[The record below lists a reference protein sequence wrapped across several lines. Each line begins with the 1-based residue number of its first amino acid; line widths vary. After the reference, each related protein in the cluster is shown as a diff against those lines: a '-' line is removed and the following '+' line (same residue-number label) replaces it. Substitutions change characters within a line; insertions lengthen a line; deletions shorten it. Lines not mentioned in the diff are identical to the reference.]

1 MEPRAELR
9 VRVSWMRQNQLGTC
23 ASAKAFWRRCWI
35 GTAFAGLVLSISAQD
50 GFAQSSL
57 GAPINAATA
66 SSLNDAVRQNEKQ
79 LIDREVLGAAGG
91 RTGGGSASGLSVFS
105 TGRIRGSDHDAL
117 RSLNGS
123 PDPSNGPYPYDTTEY
138 STFGNVVV
146 AIPGTVLGG
155 QLKLSGFVG
164 HNVVSLDLKSDS
176 VHILDPDQSGSAFN
190 HSVIAGG
197 TVLWSLANTYALA
210 TVVGSVGQ
218 TTLKDTVDDCYDSF
232 CHHNRYNF
240 NTTGLIASVTAGQ
253 VFELAGKTGPKL
265 DLRGSLG
272 YTHNAG
278 DTFTNVFADQ
288 QKYTFSTWT
297 GSATATLF
305 ANMTLADGALLRP
318 YIAGYIR
325 QEWGYRNELEA
336 TQSDG
341 QFLGESFFQQRHLYG
356 GVDAGLTYAQGDT
369 TFGASLYYEG
379 PGDERTRGG
388 RLGISQKLDGAIAAA
403 QSKSFTWSG
412 FYAGVNAGKTW
423 ATAKIGTSV
432 ECLDINPADVAFAC
446 PFTTAAEVPGSA
458 TATQLN
464 SAGTGKLSDSGFNG
478 GLQAGYNLQI
488 GGIVFGLEVDGGSF
502 NLGAGR
508 SASALGTTIAT
519 SFDTD
524 WLFTARTRLGVP
536 VAASLMLYGT
546 GGVALTNLGVTNSVT
561 SVGTAN
567 THGLV
572 TGWTAGGGIE
582 WALNRNWILRGEY
595 LFLDFGKVSVNTPS
609 ALSGAQF
616 TDDYNTVRSTADLS
630 AQMLRL
636 GLNYKF

>member
-1 MEPRAELR
+1 
-9 VRVSWMRQNQLGTC
+9 MRKNQFSTC
-23 ASAKAFWRRCWI
+23 SNAKAFWRRWWV
-35 GTAFAGLVLSISAQD
+35 GTAFTSLALSISAHD
-50 GFAQSSL
+50 AFAQSSL
-57 GAPINAATA
+57 GAPLNAATA

-79 LIDREVLGAAGG
+79 LIDREVLGAPGG
-91 RTGGGSASGLSVFS
+91 GTSGGSASGLSVFS
-105 TGRIRGSDHDAL
+105 TGRLRGSDHDAL
-117 RSLNGS
+117 RAVNGA
-123 PDPSNGPYPYDTTEY
+123 PDSSNGPYPYDTTEY

-176 VHILDPDQSGSAFN
+176 VHVLDPDQSGSAFN
-190 HSVIAGG
+190 HSLIAGG
-197 TVLWSLANTYALA
+197 TLLWSLGNTYALA
-210 TVVGSVGQ
+210 TVVGTVGQ
-218 TTLKDTVDDCYDSF
+218 STLKDAVDDCHDGF

-240 NTTGLIASVTAGQ
+240 NTTGIIATVTAGQ
-253 VFELAGKTGPKL
+253 VFELAGKSGPKL
-265 DLRGSLG
+265 DVRGSLG
-272 YTHNAG
+272 YTHNVG

-305 ANMTLADGALLRP
+305 TNMTLTDGALLRP

-336 TQSDG
+336 TRSDG
-341 QFLGESFFQQRHLYG
+341 LFLGEFFYQQKHLYG
-356 GVDAGLTYAQGDT
+356 GIDAGLTYAQGDT

-379 PGDERTRGG
+379 SGDERTLGG
-388 RLGISQKLDGAIAAA
+388 RLGFSQKLDGAVAAA
-403 QSKSFTWSG
+403 QSKSFRWSG
-412 FYAGVNAGKTW
+412 FYAGLNAGNTW
-423 ATAKIGTSV
+423 ATSKIGTSV
-432 ECLDINPADVAFAC
+432 ECLDIGDPPDGNFSC
-446 PFTTAAEVPGSA
+446 PFTTAAEVPGST
-458 TATQLN
+458 TAAQIN
-464 SAGTGKLSDSGFNG
+464 AAGTGKLSDHSFTG
-478 GLQAGYNLQI
+478 GAQAGYNLQT
-488 GGIVFGLEVDGGSF
+488 GGIVFGLEIDGSSF
-502 NLGAGR
+502 NLGAAR
-508 SASALGTTIAT
+508 SASALGTTVTT

-536 VAASLMLYGT
+536 VAPSLLLYGT
-546 GGVALTNLGVTNSVT
+546 GGFALTNLGVANSVT

-572 TGWTAGGGIE
+572 TGWTVGGGVE

-595 LFLDFGKVSVNTPS
+595 LFLDFGKVSVNTPTTI
-609 ALSGAQF
+609 SGAQL
-616 TDDYNTVRSTADLS
+616 TDDYNTARSTADLT

>member
-1 MEPRAELR
+1 
-9 VRVSWMRQNQLGTC
+9 MRQNRSSTC
-23 ASAKAFWRRCWI
+23 SSAKAFWRRWWV
-35 GTAFAGLVLSISAQD
+35 GAAFASLALSISAAD
-50 GFAQSSL
+50 VFAQSSL

-91 RTGGGSASGLSVFS
+91 RTGGGIGSGLSVFS

-117 RSLNGS
+117 QSLNGS

-176 VHILDPDQSGSAFN
+176 LHILDPDQSGAAFN

-197 TVLWSLANTYALA
+197 TALWSLGNTYALA
-210 TVVGSVGQ
+210 TIVGSVGQ

-240 NTTGLIASVTAGQ
+240 NTTGFIATVTAGQ
-253 VFELAGKTGPKL
+253 VFDLAGKTGPKL

-272 YTHNAG
+272 YSHNAG

-305 ANMTLADGALLRP
+305 ANLALADGALLRP

-336 TQSDG
+336 TRSDG
-341 QFLGESFFQQRHLYG
+341 LFLGEFFYQQKHLYG
-356 GVDAGLTYAQGDT
+356 GVDAGLTYAQGAT

-379 PGDERTRGG
+379 SGDERTLGG
-388 RLGISQKLDGAIAAA
+388 RLGISQKLDGAVAAA

-412 FYAGVNAGKTW
+412 FYAGANAGKTW
-423 ATAKIGTSV
+423 ARSTIGTSA
-432 ECLDINPADVAFAC
+432 ECLDIDGDGNFTC
-446 PFTTAAEVPGSA
+446 PIRTAAEDPVAPNA
-458 TATQLN
+458 AQFN
-464 SAGTGKLSDSGFNG
+464 SAASGKLSDSSFNG
-478 GLQAGYNLQI
+478 GLQAGYNLQT
-488 GGIVFGLEVDGGSF
+488 GGIIFGLEIDGGSF
-502 NLGAGR
+502 NLGAAR

-524 WLFTARTRLGVP
+524 WLFTARTRFGVP

-572 TGWTAGGGIE
+572 TGWVAGGGVE

-595 LFLDFGKVSVNTPS
+595 LFLDFGKVSVNTPA
-609 ALSGAQF
+609 ALSGTQF
-616 TDDYNTVRSTADLS
+616 TDDYNTVRSTADLT

>member
-1 MEPRAELR
+1 
-9 VRVSWMRQNQLGTC
+9 MRQNQLSTC
-23 ASAKAFWRRCWI
+23 SSAKAFWRGWWL
-35 GTAFAGLVLSISAQD
+35 GATFASLALSLSATDVL
-50 GFAQSSL
+50 AQSSL

-79 LIDREVLGAAGG
+79 LIDREVLGASAG

-117 RSLNGS
+117 QSLNGS

-176 VHILDPDQSGSAFN
+176 LHILDPDQSGAAFN

-197 TVLWSLANTYALA
+197 TALWSLGNTYALA
-210 TVVGSVGQ
+210 TIVGSVGQ

-240 NTTGLIASVTAGQ
+240 NTTGFIATVTAGQ
-253 VFELAGKTGPKL
+253 VFDLAGKTGPKL

-305 ANMTLADGALLRP
+305 ANMALAEGALLRP

-336 TQSDG
+336 TRSDG
-341 QFLGESFFQQRHLYG
+341 LFLGEFFYQQKHLYG

-379 PGDERTRGG
+379 SGDERTLGG
-388 RLGISQKLDGAIAAA
+388 RLGISQKLDGAVAAA

-412 FYAGVNAGKTW
+412 FYAGANAGKTW
-423 ATAKIGTSV
+423 ARSKIGTSV
-432 ECLDINPADVAFAC
+432 ECLDIDGDGNFAC
-446 PFTTAAEVPGSA
+446 PIRTAAEDPVTPNAAQFNNAAS
-458 TATQLN
+458 
-464 SAGTGKLSDSGFNG
+464 GKLSDSSFNG
-478 GLQAGYNLQI
+478 GLQAGYNLQT
-488 GGIVFGLEVDGGSF
+488 GGIIFGLEIDGGSF
-502 NLGAGR
+502 NLGAAR

-519 SFDTD
+519 SFDSD

-536 VAASLMLYGT
+536 VAATLMLYGT

-561 SVGTAN
+561 SVGTAS

-572 TGWTAGGGIE
+572 TGWVAGGGVE

-595 LFLDFGKVSVNTPS
+595 LFLDFGKVSVNTPA
-609 ALSGAQF
+609 ALSGTQF
-616 TDDYNTVRSTADLS
+616 TDDYNTVRSTADLT